1 MATDR
6 FDLTGKVALVT
17 GASSGLG
24 RHFAKV
30 LSGAGAKVV
39 LAARRVDRLE
49 ALAAEIEAAG
59 VEALPVAM
67 DVTDADQIKAGLET
81 TIERFGGP
89 AEIIVNNSGLSR
101 ENWFTQMDEDDFDL
115 VMDTNVKGVWLVAR
129 AFAGALVKA
138 GKSGSMINIA
148 SVAGLR
154 VGHTMAAYCA
164 SKAAC
169 DHMTR
174 AMALEMARYKVR
186 VNAIAPGYFK
196 TEINDEFLDSDEGE
210 KMRKRIP
217 MRRFGQHEELSG
229 ALLLLASE
237 AGSFMTGSTI
247 VVDGGHMHGSL

>member
-1 MATDR
+1 MTDR
-6 FDLTGKVALVT
+6 FDLSGKVALVT

-49 ALAAEIEAAG
+49 ALAAEIGAAG
-59 VEALPVAM
+59 GEALPVAM
-67 DVTDADQIKAGLET
+67 DVTKADQIQTALEA
-81 TIERFGGP
+81 TIERFGG
-89 AEIIVNNSGLSR
+89 AADIIVNNSGLSR
-101 ENWFTQMDEDDFDL
+101 EDWFTKMSEDDFDL

-129 AFAGALVKA
+129 AFAGALAKE
-138 GKSGSMINIA
+138 GKPGSMINIA

-174 AMALEMARYKVR
+174 AMAVEMTRFGVR

-196 TEINDEFLDSDEGE
+196 TEINDDFLDSDEGE

-229 ALLLLASE
+229 PLLLLASD

-247 VVDGGHMHGSL
+247 VVDGGHQWASL

>member
-1 MATDR
+1 MADR

-24 RHFAKV
+24 RHFAKT
-30 LSGAGAKVV
+30 LAASGAKVV

-49 ALAAEIEAAG
+49 ALASEIEASG
-59 VEALPVAM
+59 GEALPVAM
-67 DVTDADQIKAGLET
+67 DVTKADTIEAALAA

-89 AEIIVNNSGLSR
+89 ADIIINNSGLSR
-101 ENWFTQMDEDDFDL
+101 EDFFIRMDEDDFDL

-129 AFAGALVKA
+129 TFAGALAKA
-138 GKSGSMINIA
+138 GKPGSMINIA

-154 VGHTMAAYCA
+154 VGQTMAAYCA

-174 AMALEMARYKVR
+174 AMALEMARYGVR

-196 TEINDEFLDSDEGE
+196 TEINDTFLDSDEGE

-229 ALLLLASE
+229 PLLLLASE
-237 AGSFMTGSTI
+237 AGGFMTGSTI
-247 VVDGGHMHGSL
+247 VVDGGHQWASL